1 MANREHSPQPN
12 EPVPAARSRP
22 AARGTAS
29 YQRRRAVTACQV
41 CRARRTKCDNLKPS
55 CSFCLKTGATCIQSP
70 VDLSSFDP
78 ASLKILE
85 RLDQLEDLISRVS
98 LVDADKEE
106 ERAHKRRAI
115 DEHQAIPIRAVK
127 TPETLPPLDKTAVF
141 PSDLDDILATWP
153 SLQTVA
159 SLHNGAF
166 NDASPG
172 QDSLTGTSTQSSSS
186 GLVTLDLEPSQVN
199 RLLDGFF
206 SYVHVKNPIFDE
218 RVTRRVIR
226 STLVNGIDWSSES
239 CISLLVCALGS
250 IAKPF
255 GPEHEPVLPG
265 TEAYANAMA
274 FFQAGQKRLGILLC
288 SDETLVAAQCF
299 FLSGVFMMC
308 IFQETKAWRY
318 FMQALAHC
326 QQLRFLSP
334 RSQRRYHAYLDNEE
348 GEFNDFDSLHQAIYW
363 SAWKSEREMRGHLAL
378 PDFSPHDH
386 GSGLYPNFFPTPP
399 SPQSEDGREG
409 SDRSWYFYLAE
420 ISLRRLAARISD
432 DIAAMQQKHTHRR
445 AYLEAAAA
453 SVPSFEAQLNEWID
467 CLPSF
472 LSFSEPAEQDDVCRF
487 VLRGHAINLYELI
500 YWPFLSAHLDANPL
514 DPASLEP
521 FTHLAHAA
529 INHHVMRLEVNE
541 PGYRHRHHGT
551 APMLRSCSR
560 SATILVAAW
569 RHNMSSSHLGNS
581 ESKYELNMPAGW
593 QELVRTF
600 IGALEYWGTEF
611 QNLDGA
617 RQVLSCS
624 LSNQR

>member
-1 MANREHSPQPN
+1 MENQDQTLPVIQP
-12 EPVPAARSRP
+12 VTSIGRSRP
-22 AARGTAS
+22 PPRGTAS

-85 RLDQLEDLISRVS
+85 RLDQLEDLISKVS
-98 LVDADKEE
+98 IDTDSVTT
-106 ERAHKRRAI
+106 RKRRAI
-115 DEHQAIPIRAVK
+115 DEQEIPLRSKAA
-127 TPETLPPLDKTAVF
+127 PEALPLDQSAVF

-153 SLQTVA
+153 CFQSP
-159 SLHNGAF
+159 SSRNGAF

-172 QDSLTGTSTQSSSS
+172 QDSLTGASTHSSSS
-186 GLVTLDLEPSQVN
+186 GIFALDLEPIQVN
-199 RLLDGFF
+199 RLLDDFF
-206 SYVHVKNPIFDE
+206 AYVHVKNPVFDE
-218 RVTRRVIR
+218 RATRRVIR

-239 CISLLVCALGS
+239 CVSLLVCALGS

-255 GPEHEPVLPG
+255 GPDYEPVLPG
-265 TEAYANAMA
+265 TEAYASAMA
-274 FFQAGQKRLGILLC
+274 FFQAAQKRLGLLLC

-308 IFQETKAWRY
+308 TFQETKAWRY

-334 RSQRRYHAYLDNEE
+334 KSQRQYHASIHNDD
-348 GEFNDFDSLHQAIYW
+348 GESHDFDSLHQAIYW
-363 SAWKSEREMRGHLAL
+363 SAWKSEREMRGHLTL

-399 SPQSEDGREG
+399 NPQSQDGHDG

-432 DIAAMQQKHTHRR
+432 DIEAMQMKHPDRR

-453 SVPSFEAQLNEWID
+453 SVPSFEAQLSEWID
-467 CLPSF
+467 FLPPF
-472 LSFSEPAEQDDVCRF
+472 LSFREPAEQDDVCRF

-500 YWPFLSAHLDANPL
+500 YWPFLSAHLDAERL
-514 DPASLEP
+514 DPISLEP
-521 FTHLAHAA
+521 FTHLAHTA
-529 INHHVMRLEVNE
+529 ISHHAMRLEVNE
-541 PGYRHRHHGT
+541 RGYRHRHHGL

-569 RHNMSSSHLGNS
+569 KHISLASHSGNNGG
-581 ESKYELNMPAGW
+581 SKSGLSMPSGW
-593 QELVRTF
+593 QDLVRTF
-600 IGALEYWGTEF
+600 LGALDYWGTEF
-611 QNLDGA
+611 QKLDRA
-617 RQVLSCS
+617 RQVLSYC
-624 LSNQR
+624 LADWQ